1 MVYSVLFVQKTLRLD
16 CRINRLLDQYRDR
29 FDVTIVAPEN
39 PIPEDGY
46 RKSDAVVAH
55 LNPSRVVELRGLHR
69 RHPETNL
76 LLIPL
81 GLPGDLHRELK
92 IDGDGAYFLPEGFT
106 ETDFVDSIARLSER
120 RRTSLQS
127 PVY

>member
-1 MVYSVLFVQKTLRLD
+1 MVYSVLFVQKTPRLD

-29 FDVTIVAPEN
+29 FDVTVVAPES
-39 PIPEDGY
+39 PIPEEGY

-76 LLIPL
+76 LLIPF
-81 GLPGDLHRELK
+81 GLLGDLHRELQ
-92 IDGDGAYFLPEGFT
+92 IDGDGAYFLPEKFT
-106 ETDFVDSIARLSER
+106 EADFVDSITRLSENR
-120 RRTSLQS
+120 RASSRL